1 MNLTSVAMGQTFAAI
16 ESTPKIWDIA
26 AAWLLLEELNCSIE
40 WLDRDPLNLV
50 SCQNLSDVNFP
61 LIACRSIEKIEI
73 LRPWGNLLLEEKLHH
88 K

>member
-1 MNLTSVAMGQTFAAI
+1 MGQTFGAI

-40 WLDRDPLNLV
+40 WLEINPLNLV
-50 SCQNLSDVNFP
+50 AGQDSQKINFP
-61 LIACRSIEKIEI
+61 LIAARTKEKIES
-73 LRPWGNLLLEEKLHH
+73 LRPWGNLLLK

>member
-1 MNLTSVAMGQTFAAI
+1 MGQTFGAI

-40 WLDRDPLNLV
+40 WLETSPLNLV
-50 SCQNLSDVNFP
+50 AGQNLSEVDFP
-61 LIACRSIEKIEI
+61 LIACKSIEKIEI
-73 LRPWGNLLLEEKLHH
+73 LKPWGDLLLK